1 MSMGWKTWAREQLR
15 QRVHTWGVQ
24 RAVHR
29 LPWQYWGYQ
38 ATPMGLSLHGVTMG
52 ELVRAHGS
60 PLHVLNVPH
69 LLATVAAFAQGGA
82 GIRPVL
88 CCSVKSYPVPGL
100 LRLLLDAGMQAE
112 VISEHE
118 LWMIR
123 QLGVLPGH
131 IIFNG
136 PAKSDEALRWATA
149 HGVKAIHLNHREEM
163 ARVSALAQQV
173 GQPARVGFRLRAPGA
188 SGQFGFAMDDPA
200 TLATIRQALQD
211 PWLQPV
217 SLHGHKGV
225 HLRSH
230 AEVLGHVGPLLGFA
244 LTLHRELNWGAEL
257 LDVGGSLAVPTVV
270 PLSRQASRLAWTF
283 GVPTPAPD
291 PAATLSPA
299 DYSQLVC
306 ETVAGFCQAHALPV
320 PEVVMEPGR
329 ALTTSAQA
337 LLSTVLEL
345 REDHPLSFAVT
356 DVGTAV
362 APSACHEF
370 HQMGLAHQPSRADA
384 GAGGRAGVGVGCKV
398 YRVVG
403 PICHLGDVASPA
415 WALPELHRGDVLA
428 MMDAGAY
435 FISNASSFSFPQP
448 GVVAVWADGRTELLR
463 RTETSP
469 DMVVRDLVNWSPP
482 IP

>member
-1 MSMGWKTWAREQLR
+1 MSTGWKTWCREQLR
-15 QRVHTWGVQ
+15 ERVHAWGVQ
-24 RAVHR
+24 RPVRR
-29 LPWQYWGYQ
+29 LPWQHWGYE
-38 ATPMGLSLHGVTMG
+38 ATPQGLSLHGVALG
-52 ELVRAHGS
+52 DLVQAHGS

-69 LLATVAAFAQGGA
+69 LLDTVAAFQHGGA

-118 LWMIR
+118 LWMVR
-123 QLGVLPGH
+123 HLGVPPEH

-136 PAKSDEALRWATA
+136 PAKSDEALRWAIA

-163 ARVSALAQQV
+163 ARVSALAQQL
-173 GQPARVGFRLRAPGA
+173 GRPARVGFRLRTPGT

-200 TLATIRQALQD
+200 TLATIGQAMED

-225 HLRSH
+225 HMRSH
-230 AEVLGHVGPLLGFA
+230 TEVLGHVGPLLTHA
-244 LTLHRELNWGAEL
+244 LTLHRQLGWRCEL

-270 PLSRQASRLAWTF
+270 PLGRQASRLAWTF
-283 GVPTPAPD
+283 GVPAAAPD
-291 PAATLSPA
+291 PGATLAPA
-299 DYSQLVC
+299 DYSTLVC
-306 ETVAGFCQAHALPV
+306 EAVAQFCQTHAMPV
-320 PEVVMEPGR
+320 PELVMEPGR
-329 ALTTSAQA
+329 ALTSSAQA

-345 REDHPLSFAVT
+345 RDDQPLCFAVT

-370 HQMGLAHQPSRADA
+370 HQMGLAHRQPGPRA
-384 GAGGRAGVGVGCKV
+384 RERV

-448 GVVAVWADGRTELLR
+448 GVVAVWADGRTELVR

-469 DMVVRDLVNWSPP
+469 DMVHRDRVNWSPP